1 MATLADDV
9 ICTIA
14 DVIAIVVRGRDLDI
28 CTRTTLGVDK
38 KQKGN
43 PNVHDVPGSGPSST
57 KWIRSVVGT
66 GDGGVHASDAVL
78 ASGGRGCSLTQRG
91 CGQSSWTVMLC
102 YVGGAGKPELPPTS
116 YNVSGRCA
124 APSHHTPHMWRLR
137 RTGVCSLAGRCGSV
151 ACPPGR
157 DRNGELRASRLLTRW
172 LVPAPAQVSGW
183 SFYGE
188 PTSTSMCSWPL
199 PVVLQL

>member
-1 MATLADDV
+1 MCPDEGGRRLGRGGRARGATFWRATSILVATLADDV

-91 CGQSSWTVMLC
+91 CGQSSRT
-102 YVGGAGKPELPPTS
+102 VGGVERSSAS
-116 YNVSGRCA
+116 RVA
-124 APSHHTPHMWRLR
+124 ALRHLSPHAHVWRLR
-137 RTGVCSLAGRCGSV
+137 RAGVGSTRCGSV

-157 DRNGELRASRLLTRW
+157 DRNGTLRASHSLTRW
-172 LVPAPAQVSGW
+172 FVPALA
-183 SFYGE
+183 YR
-188 PTSTSMCSWPL
+188 
-199 PVVLQL
+199 